1 MVLVKIDKLFLD
13 ILDKKHDLLDYK
25 GNNIVAKL
33 EFSKVVSPSFQSKIG
48 NIFHVFYW
56 AKYS

>member
-13 ILDKKHDLLDYK
+13 ILDIKHALLDYK
-25 GNNIVAKL
+25 DNNIVAKL
-33 EFSKVVSPSFQSKIG
+33 VFSKVVSPSFQSKIG

>member
-1 MVLVKIDKLFLD
+1 MVLVKTDKLLLD
-13 ILDKKHDLLDYK
+13 ILNRKHALLDYK

-33 EFSKVVSPSFQSKIG
+33 EFSKAVSPSFQSKIG

-56 AKYS
+56 AKYF